1 MGFRDFLKGAG
12 EKVALGGG
20 KGKVVGGAMI
30 AGLVG
35 ALGAGRDKRR
45 EKRKERSDRRTAEIE
60 EARLAMANR
69 MPALR
74 SPLLWWIP
82 FILGPIIYAFRTA
95 FRWVFDAAGFVLR
108 PIGTAVSYPIQMVAR
123 FIGGTMGV
131 LVILAMILGFIFLI
145 PVVFPPVAV
154 WFVEHGI
161 HDVKDFAV
169 WLASVPG
176 RVSESFSESFK
187 YRMALATGE
196 YWQGEEEGEEVGI
209 FLERVMPMQSRFY
222 QGDPIIVSADLRGSG
237 DFDELDGTL
246 KASCLLIE
254 RDSEAMK
261 IYPSNE
267 IELWT
272 LSNSKEGIECEFE
285 PYTKIIEP
293 TNEVRVMIEFPF
305 ETTGRV
311 TLTFMDEDTIR
322 QLRRENKDPNL
333 IYNIPSEPVSF
344 FQPGPVM
351 VGLGT
356 VRSNPIGAT
365 AGKEILTRLGFTLDN
380 RWEGEIVNITGV
392 EIIVDNGI
400 SLPPG
405 ENTIKMDKPVSIGE
419 GRTKYTVDTEYL
431 GRLTHSGKDP
441 ITTFSSLNFRMML
454 DRSVLEDTVVSLKEI
469 EVRVKYDYRL
479 WKNTQIQLDYDPW
492 RDENETE
499 ETRGLCGSDECS
511 ETQKC
516 CENAR
521 SGDRA
526 CRDECGTPYETD
538 VTDEIRPAE
547 AVECG
552 EATCAEGEVCC
563 QCTEPSRPA
572 CQNAPYLC
580 KSECD
585 GLSYKEVP
593 GGTAST

>member
-1 MGFRDFLKGAG
+1 MGVGDILRGFASKTGGGDRS
-12 EKVALGGG
+12 KVA
-20 KGKVVGGAMI
+20 GGAMI
-30 AGLVG
+30 AGIVG
-35 ALGAGRDKRR
+35 ALGAGRDRRR
-45 EKRKERSDRRTAEIE
+45 EKRQERRDRRTAEIE

-82 FILGPIIYAFRTA
+82 FILGPIIYAFKTA
-95 FRWVFDAAGFVLR
+95 FRWVFEAAGFVLR
-108 PIGTAVSYPIQMVAR
+108 PIGTAIAYPIQMVAR
-123 FIGGTMGV
+123 FIGGTLGV
-131 LVILAMILGFIFLI
+131 IVILAIIVGFIFLI

-176 RVSESFSESFK
+176 ELSESFSESLK
-187 YRMALATGE
+187 KSIKRATGE
-196 YWQGEEEGEEVGI
+196 YWQGKEEGEEVGI
-209 FLERVMPMQSRFY
+209 FLERVMPLQSKFY

-237 DFDELDGTL
+237 DFDGLDGTL
-246 KASCLLIE
+246 EASCLLIE
-254 RDSEAMK
+254 RDSEAER
-261 IYPSNE
+261 IYPSKN

-272 LSNSKEGIECEFE
+272 LSNSREGIECEFK

-333 IYNIPSEPVSF
+333 IYNIPPEPVSV

-356 VRSNPIGAT
+356 VRSNPIGAK
-365 AGKEILTRLGFTLDN
+365 AGKEIFTRLGFTLDN
-380 RWEGEIVNITGV
+380 RWEGEILNITGV
-392 EIIVDNGI
+392 EIIVDSGI
-400 SLPPG
+400 SLPPE
-405 ENTIKMDKPVSIGE
+405 ENTIKMDKPVSID
-419 GRTKYTVDTEYL
+419 GRRNKYTVDTEYL
-431 GRLTHSGKDP
+431 GRLTHSGEDP
-441 ITTFSSLNFRMML
+441 IKTFTSLNFRMML
-454 DRSVLEDTVVSLKEI
+454 DRSVLENTVVSPKEV
-469 EVRVKYDYRL
+469 EVKVTYDYRL

-499 ETRGLCGSDECS
+499 ESRGLCGSGYCS

-516 CENAR
+516 CENTR

-526 CRDECGTPYETD
+526 CRNECGTPYETD
-538 VTDEIRPAE
+538 VTDEIRPPE

-552 EATCAEGEVCC
+552 ETTCAGGEVCC
-563 QCTEPSRPA
+563 RCV
-572 CQNAPYLC
+572 L
-580 KSECD
+580 SECRTVPYACMNKCD
-585 GLSYKEVP
+585 GITY
-593 GGTAST
+593 AST

>member
-1 MGFRDFLKGAG
+1 MGFGDFLKGAG
-12 EKVALGGG
+12 EKIAAG
-20 KGKVVGGAMI
+20 K
-30 AGLVG
+30 
-35 ALGAGRDKRR
+35 DKRR
-45 EKRKERSDRRTAEIE
+45 EKRQDRRDRRTAEIE

-82 FILGPIIYAFRTA
+82 FILGPIIYAFKTA
-95 FRWVFDAAGFVLR
+95 FRWVFDTAAIILR
-108 PIGTAVSYPIQMVAR
+108 PFGTAITYAIQIPAK
-123 FIGGTMGV
+123 FLGGTLGAV
-131 LVILAMILGFIFLI
+131 VVIAMILGFLFLI
-145 PVVFPPVAV
+145 PVIFPPVAV

-176 RVSESFSESFK
+176 ELSKSFSESLR
-187 YRMALATGE
+187 YRIDLATGKIWE
-196 YWQGEEEGEEVGI
+196 GEEEGEEVGI
-209 FLERVMPMQSRFY
+209 FLERVMPLQSRFY
-222 QGDPIIVSADLRGSG
+222 QGEPIIVSADLRGSG
-237 DFDELDGTL
+237 DFDEIEGTL

-254 RDSEAMK
+254 RDSEALR
-261 IYPSNE
+261 IYPSSE

-272 LSNSKEGIECEFE
+272 LSNSEEGIECEFE

-322 QLRRENKDPNL
+322 QLRRENKDPN
-333 IYNIPSEPVSF
+333 IVYNIPAEPVSV

-356 VRSNPIGAT
+356 VRSNPIGVK
-365 AGKEILTRLGFTLDN
+365 AGKYIFTRLGFTLEN
-380 RWEGEIVNITGV
+380 RWEGEILNITGV
-392 EIIVDNGI
+392 EIIVDSGI
-400 SLPPG
+400 SLPQE
-405 ENTIKMDKPVSIGE
+405 ENTIRMDDPVSIEG

-431 GRLTHSGKDP
+431 GRLTHSGEDP
-441 ITTFSSLNFRMML
+441 IKTFTSLNFRMML
-454 DRSVLEDTVVSLKEI
+454 DRGVLENTVVSPKEV
-469 EVRVKYDYRL
+469 EVKVKYDYRL

-499 ETRGLCGSDECS
+499 ESRGLCGSGYCS

-516 CENAR
+516 CENTR

-526 CRDECGTPYETD
+526 CRNECGTPYETD
-538 VTDEIRPAE
+538 VTDEIRPPE

-552 EATCAEGEVCC
+552 DTTCEEGEVCC
-563 QCTEPSRPA
+563 RCA
-572 CQNAPYLC
+572 L
-580 KSECD
+580 SECRTVPYACMSKCD
-585 GLSYKEVP
+585 GITY
-593 GGTAST
+593 AST